1 VKQKRAK
8 STNARGERDHGGTV
22 RAFVGGE
29 GGRGAGQGRTAA
41 REAGLGFEGAGPEAG
56 GTPKDRPQRYAA
68 DLAMMHR
75 LVTRGVRSQGGAYRL
90 HGLKRGY
97 EKEYA
102 ELAAEAQGQGEL
114 L

>member
-1 VKQKRAK
+1 MGLYEKLLEESAK
-8 STNARGERDHGGTV
+8 EERRWGGPLPPRRGSGSKVIDRRMGN
-22 RAFVGGE
+22 
-29 GGRGAGQGRTAA
+29 
-41 REAGLGFEGAGPEAG
+41 P
-56 GTPKDRPQRYAA
+56 PKDRPPGYAA

-75 LVTRGVRSQGGAYRL
+75 FVTRGVRSQGGAYRL
-90 HGLKRGY
+90 HALKRGY

>member
-1 VKQKRAK
+1 VGLYERLLEEKEE
-8 STNARGERDHGGTV
+8 GER
-22 RAFVGGE
+22 R
-29 GGRGAGQGRTAA
+29 R
-41 REAGLGFEGAGPEAG
+41 AGPLPARRGLDSKVLDRKLG
-56 GTPKDRPQRYAA
+56 GTPMDRPPRYAA